1 MSMAPRRT
9 ILRIDASGRREGSQT
24 RALTEKLIAQL
35 RATGAARVVTR
46 DLAGGV
52 EFVDEEWIN
61 ANFTPE
67 EDRTQAQRLRLR
79 GSDALVDEV
88 VQSDVIVIGTPIYNF
103 GIPATLKAWV
113 DQVARARKTFRYTDN
128 GPVGLLEGK
137 KAYIVVT
144 SGGTEVGSEIDFATG
159 YLKHVLGFTGIHDV
173 TVFAADQLMVHGQQ
187 RLASAANEIDKH
199 CTSEKARAA

>member
-1 MSMAPRRT
+1 MTMTRERT
-9 ILRIDASGRREGSQT
+9 VLRIDASGRHEGSQT
-24 RALTEKLIAQL
+24 RAMTDRVVAQL

-52 EFVDEEWIN
+52 EFVDEAWIN

-67 EDRTQAQRLRLR
+67 EDRTEAQKLRLR
-79 GSDALVDEV
+79 SSDALVDEV

-103 GIPATLKAWV
+103 GVPAALKAWV
-113 DQVARARKTFRYTDN
+113 DQVARARKTFRYSEG

-159 YLKHVLGFTGIHDV
+159 YLKHVLGFIGIHDV
-173 TVFAADQLMVHGQQ
+173 DVFAADKLMMHGEE
-187 RLASAANEIDKH
+187 RLASVANEIDMH
-199 CTSEKARAA
+199 FRSAAAQVA